1 MSQAQR
7 LLYLSA
13 FVPRENAGHAGG
25 RVAHENLCR
34 LQQRGWPVD
43 VVICTT
49 ETEAQAPAPAGA
61 TVFRQT
67 AKALAAHL
75 ALNARGL
82 GVRALLAAP
91 VMHTRL
97 HRGAEE
103 ALTRL
108 LRAHDHAEVFIDFT
122 QAILLAQRAVARA
135 ARAPRLTA
143 CIHDVW
149 VQRLLRSRRRSDALL
164 HGVVAREE
172 QRLLGAL
179 AGVLALSAKD
189 RDLLRSLYALDN
201 VAVKPFIAP
210 RWCARVRRT
219 RDGTDPHA
227 LLFFANFERHE
238 NSSAARWFVERALG
252 SIRETHPSVSLT
264 LVGTGS
270 DALARELARGDVRGT
285 GFIEDPSPYFSRCA
299 CAIAPLF
306 EGAGVKFKV
315 LEALAC
321 GVPVVGTPVACE
333 GIEPQPALHCVPSER
348 FAAAVVARLSRRV
361 AHE

>member
-1 MSQAQR
+1 MGQR

-13 FVPRENAGHAGG
+13 FVPHENARHAGG

-34 LQQRGWPVD
+34 LRQRRWPVD

-49 ETEAQAPAPAGA
+49 ETEAEAPCPAEA
-61 TVFRQT
+61 TVFRQN
-67 AKALAAHL
+67 ASALAAHL

-82 GVRALLAAP
+82 GRRALVVAP

-97 HRGAEE
+97 NRRAEDE
-103 ALTRL
+103 LVRL
-108 LRAHDHAEVFIDFT
+108 LRTHDHAELFIDFT
-122 QAILLAQRAVARA
+122 QAILLAQRAAARA
-135 ARAPRLTA
+135 ARRPRLTA
-143 CIHDVW
+143 CIHDVL
-149 VQRLLRSRRRSDALL
+149 VQRVLRSQRASEALL
-164 HGVVAREE
+164 IGAVAREE
-172 QRLLGAL
+172 QRLLGGL
-179 AGVLALSAKD
+179 AEVITLSAKD

-201 VAVKPFIAP
+201 VAVKPFTAP
-210 RWCARVRRT
+210 SWCARVQRT
-219 RDGTDPHA
+219 REGADPQG
-227 LLFFANFERHE
+227 LLFFANFERRE

-252 SIRETHPSVSLT
+252 SIREMHPSASLT

-285 GFIEDPSPYFSRCA
+285 GFVEDPSPHFSRCA

-333 GIEPQPALHCVPSER
+333 GIEPQPALHCVPPER
-348 FAAAVVARLSRRV
+348 FAAAVVARLSRPV
-361 AHE
+361 TDE